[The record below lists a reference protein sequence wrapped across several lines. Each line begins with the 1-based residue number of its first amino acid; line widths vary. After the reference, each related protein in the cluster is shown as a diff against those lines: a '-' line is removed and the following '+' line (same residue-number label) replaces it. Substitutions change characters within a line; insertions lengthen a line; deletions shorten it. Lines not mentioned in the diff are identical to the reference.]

1 MTPQSKPNAT
11 LHEIEPH
18 LSFREEVL
26 RGLRKHQKQIPCK
39 YLYDDEGSRLFDQ
52 ICELEEYYITRTEI
66 GILDRDNP
74 EIARLMGRRCLVV
87 EYGSGSTA
95 KIRILLRCIQEP
107 AAYVPVDI
115 SRFYLLRAVDELG
128 ADFPSLRV
136 LPVCAD
142 FTAAFDLPECPV
154 PSERAVVF
162 FPGSTIGNF
171 TPGEARILLGQI
183 AAICGQ
189 HGGLLVGVDLKKDP
203 AVLEAAYNDRCG
215 VTARFNL
222 NVLARINRELHAD
235 FRLDRFRH
243 LAFYNAEHGRIEMH
257 LVSLADQAVTV
268 AGEQIELRA
277 RETIHTEN
285 SHKYTLD
292 DFHELAAKAGFSVRH
307 VWTDDRRLF
316 SVQYLTPKPQLFAEA
331 VLRREAVPREI

>member
-1 MTPQSKPNAT
+1 MTPPTNPTVT

-26 RGLRKHQKQIPCK
+26 RGLRKQQKEIPCK
-39 YLYDDEGSRLFDQ
+39 YLYDDEGSRLFDR
-52 ICELEEYYITRTEI
+52 ICGLDEYYIARTEM
-66 GILDRDNP
+66 GILDRYNP
-74 EIARLMGRRCLVV
+74 EIARLMGPRCVLV

-95 KIRILLRCIQEP
+95 KIRILLRCMQDP

-115 SRFYLLRAVDELG
+115 SRYFLLRAVGELN
-128 ADFPSLRV
+128 AEFPSLCV

-154 PSERAVVF
+154 PAERAVVF

-171 TPGEARILLGQI
+171 TPGEAKILLGQI
-183 AAICGQ
+183 ATICGAASAQ
-189 HGGLLVGVDLKKDP
+189 PEGGLLVGVDLRKDP
-203 AVLEAAYNDRCG
+203 AVLEAAYNDSEG
-215 VTARFNL
+215 VTAQFNL
-222 NVLARINRELHAD
+222 NVLARINRELQGD

-257 LVSLADQAVTV
+257 LESLADQAVTV
-268 AGEQIELRA
+268 AGERIELRA
-277 RETIHTEN
+277 GETIHTEN

-292 DFHELAAKAGFSVRH
+292 DFRELAAKAGFRVQH
-307 VWTDDRRLF
+307 VWTDDCCMF
-316 SVQYLTPKPQLFAEA
+316 SVQYLTAD
-331 VLRREAVPREI
+331 